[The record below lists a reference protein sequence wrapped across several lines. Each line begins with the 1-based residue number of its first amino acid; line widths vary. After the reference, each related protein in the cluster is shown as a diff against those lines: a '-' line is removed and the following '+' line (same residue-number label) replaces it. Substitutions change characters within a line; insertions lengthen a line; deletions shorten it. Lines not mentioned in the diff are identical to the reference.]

1 MTPKDLIKH
10 FRNAIWRSDDE
21 LKQFLG
27 TVPIDDVDASILNP
41 LIEILVNKRLA
52 ADNRA
57 HGMRL
62 KAFKV
67 LAAKCEDKQLFLPYV
82 KAIKQGDAGVRS
94 LMTTL
99 IPRVNSYE
107 DHPKLC
113 ALLRASSP
121 EVRYAAVNTLKEVG
135 GKTVLAILTKMVAE
149 KDFPGR
155 IEAMDL
161 VVPMAGSHSLTMLK
175 EVIKAGKPPE
185 KVRAL
190 KYMGDPKVM
199 GKAASTALRSM
210 VPALEDPSEKVLIQA
225 IQSFSALAG
234 EDAYYEYLEPFLDH
248 EKVTIVKA
256 AVIALGNFCSPR
268 VINSLER
275 KIRGGPNAVRM
286 EVLAALEKIGN
297 DEVLPALVEALGH
310 KQVSVR
316 NAAGEVLARLSQGG
330 KLDVA
335 RVIIWL
341 LHSRDV
347 EVRRMA
353 VEIAQKVHDPNGE
366 LWPKLLEFLR
376 DEDWWVRERVMDALV
391 EMAGKQLTPHMV
403 AFLQDPFDVVR
414 RFAVDVLCRIND
426 SKALGALVTTAR
438 EDTDWWVREKA
449 IEAMA
454 SFEDERAIPYIV
466 DIMRRSP
473 EVQFVCIEAL
483 KQLKAKQAAGYVTEM
498 LASGDADVR
507 LAAVKCLGDFR
518 ASEFTEQV
526 QPLLADEDP
535 YVSRA
540 ARELLLHWKVELSKE
555 FTATRDKAV
564 SFLDKML
571 LAVADADGD
580 DLIVAAGRRPYM
592 KRMGKT
598 LPITETPLSNEQ
610 IQAILMP
617 HLSLAQVEALER
629 LEDVDFSYE
638 VKTTGSRFRVNV
650 FQQHGGL
657 GGVFRT
663 IKGELLN
670 LESLG
675 LPEIIKTFGDLKYGL
690 VLVGGPT
697 GSGKSTTLAA
707 LIDYINRTS
716 DRHVISLED
725 PIEVVHE
732 SKKGLV
738 NQREIGTHTKSFS
751 AALRSTLREDP
762 DVILVGEMRD
772 LATISFAVTAA
783 ETGHLVF
790 GTLHTVSADKS
801 IDRLINAYPAPEQ
814 PQVRITL
821 AETLRAV
828 VCQYLIKRADN
839 KGRVLAAEVMLNS
852 DAISYLIRQGK
863 TYQIPS
869 SVATSGEQGMQL
881 MDNRLMQ
888 LFRDGVI
895 TAEDA
900 YMRANDKKDFEELVG
915 GEVKEKALSGGAA
928 GSGEEKSPAEPPGGG
943 GQVPGA

>member
-1 MTPKDLIKH
+1 
-10 FRNAIWRSDDE
+10 
-21 LKQFLG
+21 
-27 TVPIDDVDASILNP
+27 
-41 LIEILVNKRLA
+41 
-52 ADNRA
+52 
-57 HGMRL
+57 
-62 KAFKV
+62 
-67 LAAKCEDKQLFLPYV
+67 
-82 KAIKQGDAGVRS
+82 
-94 LMTTL
+94 
-99 IPRVNSYE
+99 
-107 DHPKLC
+107 
-113 ALLRASSP
+113 
-121 EVRYAAVNTLKEVG
+121 
-135 GKTVLAILTKMVAE
+135 
-149 KDFPGR
+149 
-155 IEAMDL
+155 
-161 VVPMAGSHSLTMLK
+161 
-175 EVIKAGKPPE
+175 
-185 KVRAL
+185 
-190 KYMGDPKVM
+190 
-199 GKAASTALRSM
+199 
-210 VPALEDPSEKVLIQA
+210 
-225 IQSFSALAG
+225 
-234 EDAYYEYLEPFLDH
+234 
-248 EKVTIVKA
+248 
-256 AVIALGNFCSPR
+256 
-268 VINSLER
+268 
-275 KIRGGPNAVRM
+275 
-286 EVLAALEKIGN
+286 
-297 DEVLPALVEALGH
+297 
-310 KQVSVR
+310 
-316 NAAGEVLARLSQGG
+316 
-330 KLDVA
+330 
-335 RVIIWL
+335 
-341 LHSRDV
+341 
-347 EVRRMA
+347 
-353 VEIAQKVHDPNGE
+353 
-366 LWPKLLEFLR
+366 
-376 DEDWWVRERVMDALV
+376 
-391 EMAGKQLTPHMV
+391 
-403 AFLQDPFDVVR
+403 
-414 RFAVDVLCRIND
+414 
-426 SKALGALVTTAR
+426 
-438 EDTDWWVREKA
+438 
-449 IEAMA
+449 
-454 SFEDERAIPYIV
+454 
-466 DIMRRSP
+466 MRRSP
-473 EVQFVCIEAL
+473 DVQFVCIEAL
-483 KQLKAKQAAGYVTEM
+483 RKLNAKQAAGYVAEM
-498 LASGDADVR
+498 LASPDGDVR
-507 LAAVKCLGDFR
+507 LAAVKCLGQFHAQEHTDK
-518 ASEFTEQV
+518 V

-555 FTATRDKAV
+555 YSANRDKAI

-598 LPITETPLSNEQ
+598 VPITETALSNEQ

-617 HLSLAQVEALER
+617 HLSLAQVEALEK

-638 VKTTGSRFRVNV
+638 VKSTGSRFRVNV
-650 FQQHGGL
+650 FQQQGGL

-670 LESLG
+670 LELLG

-738 NQREIGTHTKSFS
+738 NQREIGTHTQSFA

-801 IDRLINAYPAPEQ
+801 IDRLINAYPSPEQ

-828 VCQYLIKRADN
+828 VCQYLIKRADG

-881 MDNRLMQ
+881 MDNRLLQ

-915 GEVKEKALSGGAA
+915 GETKEKALTGQA
-928 GSGEEKSPAEPPGGG
+928 GEVEKPPMEPTVDGG
-943 GQVPGA
+943 GQTSGAPGVR